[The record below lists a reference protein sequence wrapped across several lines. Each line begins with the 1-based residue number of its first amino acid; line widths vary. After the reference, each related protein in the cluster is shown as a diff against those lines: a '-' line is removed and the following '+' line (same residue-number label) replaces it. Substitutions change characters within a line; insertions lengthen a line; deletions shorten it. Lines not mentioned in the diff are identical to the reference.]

1 MEPVELPAGAT
12 METAVA
18 IVEGLSASAQSFAF
32 ATAMASGPGKAV
44 LLRIPFAAG
53 GVADVLFESTKP
65 ESGGDLVE
73 TGGCVYF
80 ISENNIWIL
89 PSSTSA
95 TGRTPFSALKTD
107 VNDAVGITADANSF
121 YYTRANGQIWRRKL
135 SPPACD
141 GNSGEDEQLIVEGFS
156 DLTDIVVLD
165 GKLVWRA
172 RDYVQGSGA
181 GIFMYSL
188 GGTTITQIAPAD
200 GYPDSLAYNST
211 LLLFTTNEPPDKSR
225 VRQMARP

>member
-1 MEPVELPAGAT
+1 MELPAAAT
-12 METAVA
+12 MESAVA
-18 IVEGLSASAQSFAF
+18 IVEGSSSAQGFAF
-32 ATAMASGPGKAV
+32 ATAMASGAGKAV
-44 LLRIPFAAG
+44 LLRIPFAALR
-53 GVADVLFESTKP
+53 VADVLFESTKP

-73 TGGCVYF
+73 MDGCVYF
-80 ISENNIWIL
+80 ISEYNIWIL

-95 TGRTPFSALKTD
+95 TGRTPVGALAAD
-107 VNDAVGITADANSF
+107 VNDAVGITADANAF

-156 DLTDIVVLD
+156 ELTDIVVLD

-181 GIFMYSL
+181 GIFMYTL

-200 GYPDSLAYNST
+200 GNPDNLAYNST
-211 LLLFTTNEPPDKSR
+211 RLFFTTEQQPDSSR
-225 VRQMARP
+225 VRQMLRP